1 MKKGFSLPHK
11 GSECFPSAAA
21 DIRES
26 ILTLR
31 QGGVIAFPTDTVYGL
46 GADYAF
52 EPAVR
57 RILHIK
63 HRSSSMGLPLVLASL
78 DQLNQVA
85 TNLSRSA
92 WALIEEFWPG
102 ALTLIVPRSP
112 SVSDLVT
119 GGRDSV
125 AIRISNH
132 PIPTALAR
140 GLGRPVIATS
150 ANLSGEAPAI
160 SGEAVKQQIGDS
172 VDGIIDHGLI
182 VGGIASTIVDVS
194 QTNPK
199 LIRSGAISMSELTR
213 VLDGD
218 LEVTGQDIELR

>member
-11 GSECFPSAAA
+11 GSEWLPSTAA
-21 DIRES
+21 DIGKS
-26 ILTLR
+26 ISILR

-46 GADYAF
+46 GADYAS

-63 HRSSSMGLPLVLASL
+63 RRSSNMGLPLVLASL
-78 DQLNQVA
+78 DQLSQVA
-85 TNLSRSA
+85 KNLSRSA
-92 WALIEEFWPG
+92 WVLIEEFWPG
-102 ALTLIVPRSP
+102 ALTLIVPRCH

-150 ANLSGEAPAI
+150 ANLSGEAAAI
-160 SGEAVKQQIGDS
+160 SGEVVKQQIGDS
-172 VDGIIDHGLI
+172 VDGIIDQGLI

-194 QTNPK
+194 QESPK
-199 LIRSGAISMSELTR
+199 LIRSGAISTSELAR
-213 VLDGD
+213 ALDGD
-218 LEVTGQDIELR
+218 LEVTGQDIEQR